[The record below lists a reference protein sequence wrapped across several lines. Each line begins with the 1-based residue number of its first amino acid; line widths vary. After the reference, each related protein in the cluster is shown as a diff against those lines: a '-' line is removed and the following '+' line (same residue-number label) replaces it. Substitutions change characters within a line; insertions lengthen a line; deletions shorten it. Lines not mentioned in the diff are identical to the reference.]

1 MADDLLAYYATPG
14 PFTTLGPFAE
24 QVDALPNDVGAL
36 AHAVQ
41 MLLIHRFWAQAYKV
55 EITPARDKEQGFHG
69 AEAMLVRAMKLDPA
83 RIGEGRLPE
92 KRVVGNCRHFSTML
106 CAFLRHKN
114 TPARARCGFST
125 YFERGKYV
133 DHWVCEYWNAGE
145 ARWVQV
151 DAELDAL
158 QVAAINP
165 DFDPLDV
172 PRDRFLVAGDVWQQ
186 IAAGTIDPSCC
197 GISFVDNAVP
207 DGKMSV
213 VDMCGDWFVRGDLAL
228 DVAALQKIELLPWE
242 PYGIARAPDS
252 TIPDTPELLALVDHV
267 AALTAHGDANTVR
280 ELLAIAETDERL
292 RPPASIMEAA
302 READLNGPT
311 TGNPIVIA

>member
-1 MADDLLAYYATPG
+1 MPEDLLAYYAKPG

-41 MLLIHRFWAQAYKV
+41 MLLVHRFWAQAYKV
-55 EITPARDKEQGFHG
+55 EITPERDKEQGFHG
-69 AEAMLVRAMKLDPA
+69 AEAMLVRAMTLDSAP
-83 RIGEGRLPE
+83 IGEVRLPD

-114 TPARARCGFST
+114 IPARARCGFST
-125 YFERGKYV
+125 YFEPGKYV
-133 DHWVCEYWNAGE
+133 DHWVCEYWNADDT
-145 ARWVQV
+145 RWVQV
-151 DAELDAL
+151 DAQLDAL
-158 QVAAINP
+158 QVSVVKA

-186 IAAGTIDPSCC
+186 IHAGTIDPARC
-197 GISFVDNAVP
+197 GIA
-207 DGKMSV
+207 
-213 VDMCGDWFVRGDLAL
+213 DMWGDWFVRGDLAL

-252 TIPDTPELLALVDHV
+252 TAPDTPEVLALVDRV
-267 AALTAHGDANTVR
+267 AVLTARGDADAIR
-280 ELLAIAETDERL
+280 ELLANAEADERL
-292 RPPASIMEAA
+292 RPPASIMDAA
-302 READLNGPT
+302 WQADLHGPT
-311 TGNPIVIA
+311 TGNPIVMA

>member
-1 MADDLLAYYATPG
+1 MADDLLEYYATPG

-24 QVDALPNDVGAL
+24 QIDALPNDIGEL

-55 EITPARDKEQGFHG
+55 EVPPERDNEQGFHG
-69 AEAMLVRAMKLDPA
+69 AEAMLAQAMKLGSA
-83 RIGEGRLPE
+83 RIGEVRLPD

-106 CAFLRHKN
+106 CAFLRHKGI
-114 TPARARCGFST
+114 PSRARCGFST
-125 YFERGKYV
+125 YFEPGKYV
-133 DHWVCEYWNAGE
+133 DHWICEYWNAGE

-151 DAELDAL
+151 DAQLDAL

-186 IAAGTIDPSCC
+186 IKAGTIDPASC
-197 GISFVDNAVP
+197 GIA
-207 DGKMSV
+207 
-213 VDMCGDWFVRGDLAL
+213 DMWGDWFVRGDLAL
-228 DVAALQKIELLPWE
+228 DVAALQRIELLPWE
-242 PYGIARAPDS
+242 PFGIARAPYS
-252 TIPDTPELLALVDHV
+252 AISDTPELLALVDHV
-267 AALTAHGDANTVR
+267 AALTARGDANAIR